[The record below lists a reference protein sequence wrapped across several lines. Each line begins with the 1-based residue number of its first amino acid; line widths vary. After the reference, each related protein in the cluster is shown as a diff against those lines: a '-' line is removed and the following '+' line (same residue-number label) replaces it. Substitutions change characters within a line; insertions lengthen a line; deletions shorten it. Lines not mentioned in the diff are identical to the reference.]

1 MRWGRRESKHCVVRV
16 ADVVIVVRIEFVVVN
31 GGRGIVV
38 MRAMLG
44 GKVKF
49 CGEKVFL
56 LYRKENGSI
65 DMC

>member
-1 MRWGRRESKHCVVRV
+1 MRV